1 MFCKDFLVL
10 DRQENEILRSIFE
23 IFYRIFDLKRMLYF
37 SDLILVDVYV
47 FRNFKFRK
55 LLLIQ
60 IMKLLLCF
68 FVKEIDMEEFVY
80 CFGILFVLF
89 IVVEEYGYVV
99 LNYLEESLLVMFEEL
114 EVIVKIDFGFG
125 NGLYNVVVQNDEE
138 IWISGWDKILKFY
151 NLNGELIK
159 FV

>member
-23 IFYRIFDLKRMLYF
+23 IFYRIFELKRMLYF

-99 LNYLEESLLVMFEEL
+99 LNYLEESLMVMFEEL
-114 EVIVKIDFGFG
+114 EVIVKIDIGFG

-151 NLNGELIK
+151 NFNGELIK

>member
-1 MFCKDFLVL
+1 
-10 DRQENEILRSIFE
+10 
-23 IFYRIFDLKRMLYF
+23 MLYF
-37 SDLILVDVYV
+37 GDLVLIDVYV

-55 LLLIQ
+55 LLLIK

-80 CFGILFVLF
+80 CFGIMFVLF

-99 LNYLEESLLVMFEEL
+99 LNYLEESLMVMFEEL
-114 EVIVKIDFGFG
+114 EVIVKIDIGFG
-125 NGLYNVVVQNDEE
+125 NGLYNVVVKNDEE

-151 NLNGELIK
+151 NFNGELIK